1 MRSQPPPR
9 KHCDWLVKSSHW
21 RETMAEVI
29 SDSDSDLESTAPVKP
44 QPKRRRIID
53 PSSITTVPI
62 YSNKVNSSLQ
72 LNPTL
77 FACDVNAGD
86 SAEEV
91 NLWAKSPPSKK
102 NKPIIIAL
110 NDSEDESEP
119 EDKDLVDIRT
129 PSPPPPPG
137 SPFVKVSNRAN
148 RKILEINRKLK
159 AVGSH
164 LSPEAKGRSGR
175 RGCHSPPLT
184 EYDDDDIILMSPNSR
199 PRSQPLAPSQDHSP
213 LTSRE
218 IALKFRSRTDLYKI
232 PVLTTVPLSKAVEQ
246 LSVKLKVPPSR
257 ILLLRRDIELPVH
270 STANELGLGIADI
283 IDCVVIAADDKHE
296 PEHGDMLTVRL
307 QAKEKGSAQEYSL
320 HKDAPLGSILSQYV
334 SSMSV
339 DARRKVRFQFDGSK
353 VVHSQTPSQLDM
365 EDGDVIEV
373 WV

>member
-1 MRSQPPPR
+1 MLMLSSNQASRPQP
-9 KHCDWLVKSSHW
+9 
-21 RETMAEVI
+21 AVI
-29 SDSDSDLESTAPVKP
+29 EPIKLDMLSEMNTDSDSDLELTAPVKP

-86 SAEEV
+86 NAEEV
-91 NLWAKSPPSKK
+91 SLWAKSPPSKK
-102 NKPIIIAL
+102 KKPIIIAL

-119 EDKDLVDIRT
+119 EDKDL
-129 PSPPPPPG
+129 
-137 SPFVKVSNRAN
+137 
-148 RKILEINRKLK
+148 EINRKLK
-159 AVGSH
+159 AVGSL
-164 LSPEAKGRSGR
+164 LSPEAKGRS
-175 RGCHSPPLT
+175 GCHSPPLT

-199 PRSQPLAPSQDHSP
+199 PRSQPLAPSRDHSP

-283 IDCVVIAADDKHE
+283 IDCVVIAADDKHQ

>member
-21 RETMAEVI
+21 RETMAEVNT
-29 SDSDSDLESTAPVKP
+29 DSDSDLELTAPVKP

-77 FACDVNAGD
+77 FACDVNA
-86 SAEEV
+86 EEV
-91 NLWAKSPPSKK
+91 SLWAKSPPSKK
-102 NKPIIIAL
+102 KKPIIMAL

-159 AVGSH
+159 AVGSL
-164 LSPEAKGRSGR
+164 LSPEAKGRS
-175 RGCHSPPLT
+175 GCHSPPLT

-199 PRSQPLAPSQDHSP
+199 PRSQPLAPSRDHSP

-283 IDCVVIAADDKHE
+283 IDCVVIAADDKHQ

>member
-1 MRSQPPPR
+1 MLMLSSNQASRPQP
-9 KHCDWLVKSSHW
+9 
-21 RETMAEVI
+21 AVI
-29 SDSDSDLESTAPVKP
+29 EPIKLDMLSEMNTDSDSDLELTAPVKP

-86 SAEEV
+86 NAEEV
-91 NLWAKSPPSKK
+91 SLWAKSPPSKK
-102 NKPIIIAL
+102 KKPIIIAL

-159 AVGSH
+159 AVGSL
-164 LSPEAKGRSGR
+164 LSPEAKGRS
-175 RGCHSPPLT
+175 GCHSPPLT

-199 PRSQPLAPSQDHSP
+199 PRSQPLAPSRDHSP

-283 IDCVVIAADDKHE
+283 IDCVVIAADDKHQ

>member
-1 MRSQPPPR
+1 M
-9 KHCDWLVKSSHW
+9 LVYG
-21 RETMAEVI
+21 RGIQIVPYEI

-44 QPKRRRIID
+44 QLKRRRIID

-86 SAEEV
+86 NAEEV
-91 NLWAKSPPSKK
+91 SLWAKSPPSKK
-102 NKPIIIAL
+102 KKPVIVVL

-119 EDKDLVDIRT
+119 EDKDL
-129 PSPPPPPG
+129 
-137 SPFVKVSNRAN
+137 
-148 RKILEINRKLK
+148 EINRKLK
-159 AVGSH
+159 AVGSL

-199 PRSQPLAPSQDHSP
+199 PRSQPLSPSQDHSP

-218 IALKFRSRTDLYKI
+218 ITLKFRSRTDLYKI

-296 PEHGDMLTVRL
+296 PEPSGDMITVRL

>member
-1 MRSQPPPR
+1 MLMLSSNQASRPQPAVIEPI
-9 KHCDWLVKSSHW
+9 KLDMLS
-21 RETMAEVI
+21 EMI

-91 NLWAKSPPSKK
+91 SLWAKSPPSKK
-102 NKPIIIAL
+102 KKPIIIAL

-119 EDKDLVDIRT
+119 EDKDL
-129 PSPPPPPG
+129 
-137 SPFVKVSNRAN
+137 
-148 RKILEINRKLK
+148 EINRKLK
-159 AVGSH
+159 AVGSN

-184 EYDDDDIILMSPNSR
+184 EYDDDDIIHMSPNSR